1 VAPHRAQL
9 IACVDAKPPKLVGI
23 IQLPFAMPPVSNQ
36 VSNESSSQ
44 GEKASSGSSSS
55 EARSGAAH
63 AFWQILTLFDST
75 KLSTHRAFRNAL
87 GVVLPLIAG
96 FALHMPRGGL
106 VVASGALNVSYSD
119 GSDPYSA
126 RVKRMLASSLI
137 CAIAVF
143 VGAVSGKHVVLAVT
157 LAAVWAFIAGMFVSV
172 GGAAPDLGIIS
183 LVTLLIYAAQ
193 HLTPRE
199 AAISGILAL
208 AGGFL
213 QTALSAALW
222 PVRRYDPE
230 RRALASFY
238 VELANRASAP
248 WNTTSSPLASV
259 HSEQAQEALLGLA
272 RDAGPESIRY
282 RALLNQAERIRLT
295 LLVLMR
301 LRLRLERE
309 IKDCPGVAIL
319 DGYLQRASQI
329 LGQIGNSLSAAPST
343 EPQEKARRAAEALD
357 QFSVQL
363 REVAAATPPS
373 FIAAVAKD
381 AVFQIDALSGQL
393 RAALDLSQNNTE
405 LQDADDTPSLT
416 PETWKE
422 TVSNTI
428 EVFRDHVNLQSPI
441 FRHALRLAVLVALG
455 DILGTEVSWRRT
467 YWLPMTIALVLK
479 PEFTAT
485 FTRGLLRIAGTIVG
499 LLLATGLFH
508 LFRPGMV
515 LQVIFIFVFVFLLRW
530 LGPANYGI
538 FGIAVTA
545 LIVLLLAIGGVPPND
560 VIWAR
565 GVNTVVGGGLALLA
579 YWLWPT
585 WERTRVSERVAEMLD
600 EYRNYSH
607 ALSRWNPADKSWTRA
622 LERAR
627 RSARGARANLEA
639 SIDRLG
645 SEPGTTRE
653 QIARLSAVLASSHRL
668 IHALMALDAIFSQQ
682 PAIASSPPLKNFMSK
697 LEQTLALLASTLR
710 GLRVPAKDFPK
721 LREEHRLMV
730 QSRTSGASSP
740 LARFDSINIEA
751 DRITNSV
758 NTLAEQIMHWTRT
771 PEFAALH
778 KRRLELAEGKANI
791 QLGS

>member
-1 VAPHRAQL
+1 
-9 IACVDAKPPKLVGI
+9 VDLATI
-23 IQLPFAMPPVSNQ
+23 ILHMPPVSNEVANQ
-36 VSNESSSQ
+36 SSQ
-44 GEKASSGSSSS
+44 VPKSSPGSAL
-55 EARSGAAH
+55 EARPSVAH

-87 GVVLPLIAG
+87 GVVLPLTAG

-126 RVKRMLASSLI
+126 RVKRMLASSVI
-137 CAIAVF
+137 CTMAVF

-157 LAAVWAFIAGMFVSV
+157 LAAIWAFIAGMFAAV

-193 HLTPRE
+193 RLTPRE
-199 AAISGILAL
+199 AAISGVLAL

-230 RRALASFY
+230 RRALERFY
-238 VELANRASAP
+238 LELANRASAP
-248 WNTTSSPLASV
+248 WDANSSPLASA
-259 HSEQAQEALLGLA
+259 HSEQAQDALLGLA
-272 RDAGPESIRY
+272 RDGGIESIRY

-301 LRLRLERE
+301 LRLRMERE
-309 IKDCPGVAIL
+309 IPDYPGIAIL
-319 DGYLQRASQI
+319 NDYLQEASQI
-329 LGQIGNSLSAAPST
+329 LRPVSNSLSAAPSA
-343 EPQEKARRAAEALD
+343 EPREKACQAVAALD
-357 QFSVQL
+357 RFSIQL

-381 AVFQIDALSGQL
+381 GVFQMDALSGQL
-393 RAALDLSQNNTE
+393 RAALDLSQNNAE
-405 LQDADDTPSLT
+405 LQATADAPSLT
-416 PETWKE
+416 PRTWKE
-422 TVSNTI
+422 TLSNTV
-428 EVFRDHVNLQSPI
+428 EVFRNHLNLQSPI
-441 FRHALRLAVLVALG
+441 FRHALRLAVLVAVG

-485 FTRGLLRIAGTIVG
+485 FTRGLLRIAGTILG
-499 LLLATGLFH
+499 LLLATEIFH
-508 LFRPGMV
+508 LFNPGMT
-515 LQVIFIFVFVFLLRW
+515 LQVILIFVFVFVLRW

-538 FGIAVTA
+538 FGIAVSA
-545 LIVLLLAIGGVPPND
+545 LVVLLLAIGGVSPKD

-565 GVNTVVGGGLALLA
+565 GVNTVAGGALALLA

-585 WERTRVSERVAEMLD
+585 WERTRVSERIAEMLD
-600 EYRNYSH
+600 AYRNYAR
-607 ALSRWNPADKSWTRA
+607 ALSRWNPTDKSWVQE

-627 RSARGARANLEA
+627 RGARSARANLEA

-653 QIARLSAVLASSHRL
+653 RIARLSAVLASSHRF
-668 IHALMALDAIFSQQ
+668 IHALMALDAIFSHQ
-682 PAIASSPPLKNFMSK
+682 PALASSLPLKNFISK
-697 LEQTLALLASTLR
+697 LEKTLALLASTLR
-710 GLRVPAKDFPK
+710 GLRVASKDFPN

-730 QSRTSGASSP
+730 QSRTNEATSA
-740 LARFDSINIEA
+740 LARFDSINVEA

-758 NTLAEQIMHWTRT
+758 NTLAEHIMQWTRT

-778 KRRLELAEGKANI
+778 KRRLELGTKKANI
-791 QLGS
+791 QSGS

>member
-1 VAPHRAQL
+1 MRH
-9 IACVDAKPPKLVGI
+9 
-23 IQLPFAMPPVSNQ
+23 
-36 VSNESSSQ
+36 
-44 GEKASSGSSSS
+44 
-55 EARSGAAH
+55 GAAH

-119 GSDPYSA
+119 GSDPYSV
-126 RVKRMLASSLI
+126 RVKRMLASSVI
-137 CAIAVF
+137 CAVAVL
-143 VGAVSGKHVVLAVT
+143 VGAVSGKHVVLSVT

-193 HLTPRE
+193 HLSSRE
-199 AAISGILAL
+199 AAVSGVLAL
-208 AGGFL
+208 TGGLL

-230 RRALASFY
+230 RRALEKFY
-238 VELANRASAP
+238 LELANRASAS
-248 WNTTSSPLASV
+248 WSAASSPLASS
-259 HSEQAQEALLGLA
+259 HSQQAQDALLGLA
-272 RDAGPESIRY
+272 RDGDTESIRY

-295 LLVLMR
+295 LLLLVR

-309 IKDCPGVAIL
+309 IPDYPGIAIL
-319 DGYLQRASQI
+319 GRYLQAASQI
-329 LGQIGNSLSAAPST
+329 LKHVSNSLSAAPST
-343 EPQEKARRAAEALD
+343 EPQEKARQAAEALD
-357 QFSVQL
+357 QFSSLL
-363 REVAAATPPS
+363 REVVAGTPPS

-381 AVFQIDALSGQL
+381 AVFQMDALSGQL
-393 RAALDLSQNNTE
+393 RAALDLSQNNVD
-405 LQDADDTPSLT
+405 LQSAAEAPSLS
-416 PETWKE
+416 PGTWKE
-422 TVSNTI
+422 SVANTI
-428 EVFRDHVNLQSPI
+428 EVFRSHLNLQSPI

-455 DILGTEVSWRRT
+455 DTLGTEVSWRRT

-508 LFRPGMV
+508 LFNPGVV
-515 LQVIFIFVFVFLLRW
+515 LQVVLIFVLVFLLRW

-538 FGIAVTA
+538 FGIAVSA
-545 LIVLLLAIGGVPPND
+545 LIVFLLAIGGVPPKD

-565 GVNTVVGGGLALLA
+565 GVNTVVGGALALLA

-585 WERTRVSERVAEMLD
+585 WERTRVSERMAEILD
-600 EYRNYSH
+600 AYRNYTH
-607 ALSRWNPADKSWTRA
+607 ALARWNPADKSWMQG
-622 LERAR
+622 LERVRRGAR
-627 RSARGARANLEA
+627 TARANLEA

-653 QIARLSAVLASSHRL
+653 QIARLSAVLASSHRF
-668 IHALMALDAIFSQQ
+668 IHALMALDAVFLQQ
-682 PAIASSPPLKNFMSK
+682 PVLASSPPLTNFLSK
-697 LEQTLALLASTLR
+697 VEMTLALLASTLR
-710 GLRVPAKDFPK
+710 DVRVASKDFPN

-730 QSRTSGASSP
+730 QSRTTDASTV
-740 LARFDSINIEA
+740 LASFDSINIEA
-751 DRITNSV
+751 DRITDSV
-758 NTLAEQIMHWTRT
+758 NTLAEQLMQWTRT

-778 KRRLELAEGKANI
+778 KRRLELEAENAKI
-791 QLGS
+791 